1 MENMTTLQ
9 QLEENPTTDDPPTTA
24 NNSIHTNSIQNNNC
38 SSINSNIT
46 STASSGSSNSGSV
59 GEIQDQV
66 LLSLTERRFSLTARS
81 VPDQNITPVSIV
93 TDRDTSNSTIPISN
107 NTSRTIQRQEES
119 NMDENVKVE
128 EKLKQFKNDCKTDS
142 YEETQVT
149 YTSDLDKQ
157 RRRNLIFDEE
167 RFEET
172 FLKCLICREM
182 YNEVDKLP
190 KMLHCHHTFCMDCLY
205 QMYRVEG
212 EFRQTLTGVFRGM
225 PMTVKIQCPTCR
237 EGIIISDSELRRL
250 PNDHTIM
257 ELLSFVSKTGKNDVK
272 YCTKHQMQP
281 LNFFCEPC
289 IMPIC
294 CDCTV
299 IDHKESKGHVVV
311 NVDEAMKTYA
321 PIVTETLDDIRA
333 EKVILAEKREALESS
348 LEDLDKTQRGLNTQI
363 RAVFDN
369 IREILDEREKELYC
383 VSESE
388 IERKRELLE
397 GHMKVLMDRESQL
410 NSEFNELQKAKDDR
424 DISQIFTGHK
434 SAREVLSQKVYVPT
448 NSTKGFSVTFQF
460 SSRADSTIKQNV
472 ANLGDI
478 VFKT

>member
-1 MENMTTLQ
+1 
-9 QLEENPTTDDPPTTA
+9 
-24 NNSIHTNSIQNNNC
+24 
-38 SSINSNIT
+38 
-46 STASSGSSNSGSV
+46 
-59 GEIQDQV
+59 
-66 LLSLTERRFSLTARS
+66 
-81 VPDQNITPVSIV
+81 
-93 TDRDTSNSTIPISN
+93 
-107 NTSRTIQRQEES
+107 
-119 NMDENVKVE
+119 MDENARVE
-128 EKLKQFKNDCKTDS
+128 EKLQQFKNDSKRDDN
-142 YEETQVT
+142 EDTQGT
-149 YTSDLDKQ
+149 YSPSSEWDKQ

-182 YNEVDKLP
+182 YNELDKLP

-225 PMTVKIQCPTCR
+225 PMTVKIQCPSCR
-237 EGIIISDSELRRL
+237 EGVLISEAELRRL

-257 ELLSFVSKTGKNDVK
+257 ELLCFVSQTGKSDVQ

-289 IMPIC
+289 IAPVC

-311 NVDEAMKTYA
+311 NVDEAMTKYT
-321 PIVTETLDDIRA
+321 PIVEETLEDITS
-333 EKVILAEKREALESS
+333 EKLHLAEKKEALECA
-348 LEDLDKTQRGLNTQI
+348 LEDLDQIQKNLNTQI
-363 RAVFDN
+363 RVVFDQ
-369 IREILDEREKELYC
+369 IREVLSERERELYD

-388 IERKRELLE
+388 IERKRDILH
-397 GHMKVLMDRESQL
+397 GHMKVLVDRDTQLSSQF
-410 NSEFNELQKAKDDR
+410 SELQKAKEDK
-424 DISQIFTGHK
+424 DISLIFTGHK
-434 SAREVLSQKVYVPT
+434 SAREVLSTQVDIPT

-460 SSRADSTIKQNV
+460 SSRADTIIKQQV

-478 VFKT
+478 IFQS